1 MTAEPGKPP
10 ADALPLESALR
21 VCSFESRKGAEI
33 QSLLERHNLQAI
45 VAPSMREIPI
55 AENTNA
61 LEFGDRL
68 LRGAIDVMIFLTGV
82 GARALDEVLCSRWT
96 HDEVVA
102 ALLRSTVVVRGPK
115 PAAVMREWGVRI
127 DVVVPEPNTWRD
139 LLMAV
144 EQSMSLSGKTVA
156 IQEYGV
162 PNAELA
168 RGLESLGGN
177 VVTVPVYRWA
187 LPVDTAPLRAAVR
200 ATIAGEVDVLMFTS
214 AQQFHHVL
222 MIADEEGGRDAW
234 LAAARRC
241 VVASIGPT
249 ATETLTAGGL
259 APDIEPEHP
268 KMGHLVLAAAREAR
282 EILRA
287 KREGSAQRPKI

>member
-1 MTAEPGKPP
+1 
-10 ADALPLESALR
+10 
-21 VCSFESRKGAEI
+21 
-33 QSLLERHNLQAI
+33 
-45 VAPSMREIPI
+45 
-55 AENTNA
+55 
-61 LEFGDRL
+61 
-68 LRGAIDVMIFLTGV
+68 
-82 GARALDEVLCSRWT
+82 
-96 HDEVVA
+96 
-102 ALLRSTVVVRGPK
+102 
-115 PAAVMREWGVRI
+115 MREWGVRI

-287 KREGSAQRPKI
+287 KREGSAQRPKF